1 MILDP
6 TEEYIWQY
14 SYGEYEIRYK
24 YDKVFGITLDVY
36 SVTKEV
42 LILKASEVILEGL

>member
-1 MILDP
+1 MIVDTTEDHIWLD
-6 TEEYIWQY
+6 
-14 SYGEYEIRYK
+14 SDGEYEITFK
-24 YDKVFGITLDVY
+24 YDSAFGITLDVY